1 MNGVP
6 PYVRVLGWMAGVLSL
21 LLLLSVMAT
30 GAVTANS
37 VTASGENARTFSVGN
52 QPTVELN
59 TTVGMVEVRSGPAGR
74 VDVDERWSAS
84 SLTRAAAE
92 SELRAIQGE
101 MRQRGDLVQVRLNGL
116 RLAPWTFNRSSS
128 VRVTIPE
135 GTTLRV
141 TADAAEVR
149 LSGLLGTVQVIDRGG
164 AVEVQSSRLTGE
176 SQLHNRFGEL
186 RLDSVTVAGHTS
198 LSSEFGRVAFSGSL
212 APGGS
217 TLDVHDGEGAVEVML
232 PQPTDARARVA
243 VQSGSFSADPAW
255 GFQVVSAGGAKTAV
269 ADLGASP
276 TGSVFVTMGAGE
288 VSFGLIS
295 ENAKPVRPAL

>member
-6 PYVRVLGWMAGVLSL
+6 PYVRVLGWLAGTLSV

-30 GAVTANS
+30 GAVSANA
-37 VTASGENARTFSVGN
+37 VTASGESARTFPVGN

-59 TTVGMVEVRSGPAGR
+59 TTVGMVEVRSGPTGR

-92 SELRAIQGE
+92 AELKAIQGE
-101 MRQRGDLVQVRLNGL
+101 MRQQGDLVQVRLSGL
-116 RLAPWTFNRSSS
+116 GLAPWAFRRSSS

-141 TADAAEVR
+141 TADSAEVR
-149 LSGLLGTVQVIDRGG
+149 LSGLVGTVQVTDRAGL
-164 AVEVQSSRLTGE
+164 VELESSRLTGD

-186 RLDSVTVAGHTS
+186 SLDSVTVAGHTS

-217 TLDVHDGEGAVEVML
+217 SLDVHDGAGVVAVML

-255 GFQVVSAGGAKTAV
+255 GFQTVSAGGAKTAA

-276 TGSVFVTMGAGE
+276 AGSVFVTMGAGD